1 MTQRRVGVLLGGWG
15 EEKDI
20 SVKTGES
27 IATALEKRGHQ
38 VTRIMAGPG
47 LDQTLRHAEVD
58 VAVLALHGRM
68 GEDGKVQ
75 GLLEVMGIPYT
86 GSGVLA
92 SALAMNK
99 GYARKLFRQHNLAT
113 PAGYVV
119 SRAELEQVDEL
130 HCDLGFPCVV
140 KPASGGSSVGLSLVH
155 TLEQLKP
162 AVAKA
167 CRFGGEALV
176 ERFVKGKEITVAV
189 LNDEVLGSCEVSSP
203 GAVFDFAT
211 KYGKGTGPDADGK
224 PMGVAKYH
232 LPPRISPTRLA
243 NLEAMALTA
252 YRALGCRGAARI
264 DFICPD
270 IGNEV
275 ILEVNT
281 LPGMTPT
288 SLLPKIARQAGLSF
302 EALCERLLEC
312 ADLETVDVQ
321 ALPEVEPVSAVT
333 HHAS

>member
-15 EEKDI
+15 EEKEI
-20 SVKTGES
+20 SMKTGEA
-27 IATALEKRGHQ
+27 IAAALEKKGHQ
-38 VTRIMAGPG
+38 VTRVMAGPG
-47 LDQTLRHAEVD
+47 LDQTLRNAQID

-119 SRAELEQVDEL
+119 HRSELDQVDEL

-140 KPASGGSSVGLSLVH
+140 KPASGGSSVGLTLVH

-189 LNDEVLGSCEVSSP
+189 LNDEVLGSCEISSP
-203 GAVFDFAT
+203 GATFDFAA
-211 KYGKGTGPDADGK
+211 KYGKALGGDDAKGQ
-224 PMGVAKYH
+224 PSAKYH
-232 LPPRISPTRLA
+232 LPPRISPIRLA
-243 NLEAMALTA
+243 NLETMALTA

-270 IGNEV
+270 VGNEV
-275 ILEVNT
+275 LLEVNT
-281 LPGMTPT
+281 LPGMTPS
-288 SLLPKIARQAGLSF
+288 SLLPKIAKAAGLSF
-302 EALCERLLEC
+302 DALCEQLLEG
-312 ADLETVDVQ
+312 AELENVEIQ
-321 ALPEVEPVSAVT
+321 SLAEVEPTTTVDR
-333 HHAS
+333 HAS

>member
-15 EEKDI
+15 EEREI
-20 SVKTGES
+20 SVKTGEA

-38 VTRIMAGPG
+38 VTRVMAGPG
-47 LDQTLRHAEVD
+47 LDQTLRGAQVD

-75 GLLEVMGIPYT
+75 GLLEVMGIPYS

-119 SRAELEQVDEL
+119 HRSEIEEVDEL

-140 KPASGGSSVGLSLVH
+140 KPASGGSSVGLTLVH
-155 TLEQLKP
+155 TQEQLKP

-167 CRFGGEALV
+167 CRYGGEALV
-176 ERFVKGKEITVAV
+176 ERFVKGREITVAI
-189 LNDEVLGSCEVSSP
+189 LDDEVLGSCEISSP
-203 GAVFDFAT
+203 GATFDFST
-211 KYGKGTGPDADGK
+211 KYEGG
-224 PMGVAKYH
+224 AKYH
-232 LPPRISPTRLA
+232 LPPRISPTRLS
-243 NLEAMALTA
+243 NIETMALTA
-252 YRALGCRGAARI
+252 YRALGCSGAARI

-270 IGNEV
+270 VGNEV

-281 LPGMTPT
+281 LPGMTPS
-288 SLLPKIARQAGLSF
+288 SLLPKIAKAAGLSF
-302 EALCERLLEC
+302 EELCDKLVESASLEQTEVQEMQHVNPSAPER
-312 ADLETVDVQ
+312 
-321 ALPEVEPVSAVT
+321 
-333 HHAS
+333 HAS

>member
-20 SVKTGES
+20 SVKTGEA
-27 IATALEKRGHQ
+27 IAAALEKRGHQ
-38 VTRIMAGPG
+38 VTRIIAGPG
-47 LDQTLRHAEVD
+47 LDQAVRGAAID
-58 VAVLALHGRM
+58 VAFLALHGRM

-75 GLLEVMGIPYT
+75 GLLEVMGVPYT

-99 GYARKLFRQHNLAT
+99 GFAKKLFRQHNLAT

-119 SRAELEQVDEL
+119 TRTQVDQVEEL

-155 TLEQLKP
+155 TREQLRD
-162 AVAKA
+162 AVAVA
-167 CRFGGEALV
+167 CRYGGEALV
-176 ERFVKGKEITVAV
+176 ERYVKGKEVTVAI
-189 LNDEVLGSCEVSSP
+189 LGGEVLGSCEISSP
-203 GAVFDFAT
+203 SATFDYAT
-211 KYGKGTGPDADGK
+211 KYEGGAR
-224 PMGVAKYH
+224 YH
-232 LPPRISPTRLA
+232 LPPRLSATRIA

-264 DFICPD
+264 DFICPEV
-270 IGNEV
+270 GNEV
-275 ILEVNT
+275 LLEVNT

-288 SLLPKIARQAGLSF
+288 SLLPKIAKAAGLGF
-302 EALCERLLEC
+302 EELCERLLALAER
-312 ADLETVDVQ
+312 ESVEVQ
-321 ALPEVEPVSAVT
+321 PQAPPAARQSPERSAG
-333 HHAS
+333 

>member
-1 MTQRRVGVLLGGWG
+1 VLLGGWG
-15 EEKDI
+15 EEREI
-20 SVKTGES
+20 SVKTGEA

-38 VTRIMAGPG
+38 VTRVMAGPG
-47 LDQTLRHAEVD
+47 LDQTLRSAQID

-86 GSGVLA
+86 GSKVLA

-119 SRAELEQVDEL
+119 ARGQLEQVDEV
-130 HCDLGFPCVV
+130 HGDLGFPCVV
-140 KPASGGSSVGLSLVH
+140 KPASGGSSVGLTVVH

-162 AVAKA
+162 AVATA
-167 CRFGGEALV
+167 CRYGGEALV
-176 ERFVKGKEITVAV
+176 ERFVKGKEITVAI
-189 LNDEVLGSCEVSSP
+189 LDGEVLGSCEISSP
-203 GAVFDFAT
+203 GATFDYAT
-211 KYGKGTGPDADGK
+211 KYGNDAKGPAS
-224 PMGVAKYH
+224 AKYH
-232 LPPRISPTRLA
+232 LPPRISPTRLS
-243 NLEAMALTA
+243 NIETMALTA
-252 YRALGCRGAARI
+252 YRALGCSGAARI

-270 IGNEV
+270 VGNEV

-288 SLLPKIARQAGLSF
+288 SLLPKIAKQAGLSF
-302 EALCERLLEC
+302 DELCQKLLDGAGLEQCSEVFPEA
-312 ADLETVDVQ
+312 VDSTPPP
-321 ALPEVEPVSAVT
+321 ASDSA
-333 HHAS
+333 A

>member
-1 MTQRRVGVLLGGWG
+1 MNQRRVGVLLGGWG
-15 EEKDI
+15 EEKEI
-20 SVKTGES
+20 SVKTGEA

-38 VTRIMAGPG
+38 VTRVMAGPG
-47 LDQTLRHAEVD
+47 LDQTLRGAQLD

-75 GLLEVMGIPYT
+75 GLLEVMGIPYS

-119 SRAELEQVDEL
+119 SRRELDSVDEL

-167 CRFGGEALV
+167 CRYGGEALV
-176 ERFVKGKEITVAV
+176 ERFVKGREITVAV
-189 LNDEVLGSCEVSSP
+189 LNDEVLGSCEIASP
-203 GAVFDFAT
+203 GATFDFST
-211 KYGKGTGPDADGK
+211 KYQGG
-224 PMGVAKYH
+224 AKYH
-232 LPPRISPTRLA
+232 LPPRISPTRLT
-243 NLEAMALTA
+243 NIETMALTA

-270 IGNEV
+270 VGNEV

-281 LPGMTPT
+281 LPGMTPS
-288 SLLPKIARQAGLSF
+288 SLLPKIAKAAGLSF
-302 EALCERLLEC
+302 EDLCDKLVESASLEQVEVQPQPHVNPPMPER
-312 ADLETVDVQ
+312 
-321 ALPEVEPVSAVT
+321 
-333 HHAS
+333 HAS